1 MKPGVSNYIDCNFW
15 LNLELSPD
23 FVLSWNI
30 LAIVSDLQ
38 VTESL
43 SHGNTD
49 TFYTWH
55 ARAPQFVAAN
65 LVSCNVV
72 LDFAIPKTQIETF
85 YFYFYSQQWVLILY
99 FKAEGLNI
107 NFAMLW
113 IRGGRVESC
122 KAHLQNIMTIKG
134 SFIEE
139 QGVLWLL
146 LW

>member
-1 MKPGVSNYIDCNFW
+1 M
-15 LNLELSPD
+15 
-23 FVLSWNI
+23 LSWNI

-55 ARAPQFVAAN
+55 ARAPHFVAAN

-72 LDFAIPKTQIETF
+72 LDFTIPKTQIKT
-85 YFYFYSQQWVLILY
+85 FYFYSQQCVLILY
-99 FKAEGLNI
+99 FKTKGLDI

-113 IRGGRVESC
+113 I
-122 KAHLQNIMTIKG
+122 
-134 SFIEE
+134 IEGE
-139 QGVLWLL
+139 G
-146 LW
+146 